1 MMPIMTQN
9 AKGREQALYG
19 RSKHTKNMNIMIRII
34 QCKCLT
40 VGEQMEQI
48 KKNVLALAF
57 SLIIAYYNKE
67 LRSQTKQLMN
77 KPTKSEK
84 NEH

>member
-1 MMPIMTQN
+1 
-9 AKGREQALYG
+9 
-19 RSKHTKNMNIMIRII
+19 MIRII

-40 VGEQMEQI
+40 VGEEMEQI
-48 KKNVLALAF
+48 KKNVHALAF
-57 SLIIAYYNKE
+57 SSIIAYYNKE
-67 LRSQTKQLMN
+67 LLSQTKQLMN